1 MDISKYFFS
10 EHSLSKVAAVY
21 DNEAAAHGA
30 ALRVARLPQMRSRQ
44 VQVVR
49 PFDRDWGRRV
59 EPEGVGIWR
68 TAVRAHV
75 ACTVIGLGAAF
86 LIFLGL
92 WAGGVTAVVT
102 TPGMSLAALLLFGT
116 MFGLMAG
123 GLLTMR
129 PDHDAVVVPV
139 REAVSA
145 GRWSVVVHPSSRR
158 QLADTAD
165 ALGDTGV
172 AIFRTL

>member
-1 MDISKYFFS
+1 MDISRYFFS
-10 EHSLSKVAAVY
+10 ERSLSKVAAVY
-21 DNEAAAHGA
+21 DNESAAQVA
-30 ALRVARLPQMRSRQ
+30 ALRVARLPQMQSRQ

-59 EPEGVGIWR
+59 EPEGIGIWR

-75 ACTVIGLGAAF
+75 ACTLVGLGAA
-86 LIFLGL
+86 LLVFLGL
-92 WAGGVTAVVT
+92 WTSGVTAIAS
-102 TPGMSLAALLLFGT
+102 TPGMSLVAMLLFGA
-116 MFGLMAG
+116 MFGMMAG

-129 PDHDAVVVPV
+129 PDHDAVVAPV
-139 REAVSA
+139 REAVNA
-145 GRWSVVVHPSSRR
+145 GRWSVVVHPSSHS
-158 QLADTAD
+158 QLVATAH